1 MPLKEYKMALV
12 LRGQTIDG
20 PDVDDLEAMDKYRE
34 RFSNVGFSKHLKI
47 CQWESL
53 TIKYN
58 SSLINL

>member
-1 MPLKEYKMALV
+1 MALV